1 MYIHLHI
8 YIHRFMDICNGAKDD
23 EKMKMQMEM
32 KMMNMSWTMMK
43 RNKKMRK
50 NTMMNGYY
58 EER

>member
-1 MYIHLHI
+1 
-8 YIHRFMDICNGAKDD
+8 MDICNDAKDD

-50 NTMMNGYY
+50 NTMINGYY
-58 EER
+58 EKR

>member
-1 MYIHLHI
+1 
-8 YIHRFMDICNGAKDD
+8 MDICNGAKDD